1 VKITAGVRS
10 DTGRVREGN
19 EDSFLARSPLFALA
33 DGMGGH
39 VGGEVASRIAIGII
53 EDEPFSALE
62 GDDGSLVRLVR
73 RANQAI
79 LERAGADR
87 ELEGMGTTCTL
98 LKLDG
103 YQAHL
108 AHVGDSRAYLLRDG
122 QLEQVTQDHT
132 LVQRMVQEGR
142 LSPEEA
148 VNHPH
153 GNIITRVLGV
163 EPDVDVDIIV
173 KDLQDDDRIL
183 LCSDGLTDMLTP
195 EDIKLILV
203 DKPESQE
210 AADRLID
217 AANEAGGQDNITAM
231 VIRVTEGGDHES
243 GTKNQ
248 AAVRRAPPP
257 PPPPD
262 GGNTGEFQP
271 VEDEPS
277 ISASRSRGRWFAKT
291 LATVVILGILGAAG
305 YAGARYLLSRSFF
318 VGVDDVGTITVFR
331 GIPEEVAGITLKE
344 TELGSNLDWERLPTR
359 SLKENVR
366 EGIKVD
372 SFDEAEQTVDNLKE
386 RIQAFEQEQPATEK
400 QGGSQT
406 DKGNA

>member
-1 VKITAGVRS
+1 MKIAAGVRS

-19 EDSFLARSPLFALA
+19 EDSFLARTPLFALA

-53 EDEPFSALE
+53 EEEPFSALD
-62 GDDGSLVRLVR
+62 GDDDSLKQLVR

-79 LERAGADR
+79 HERAGADR
-87 ELEGMGTTCTL
+87 ALEGMGTTCTL
-98 LKLDG
+98 LMLDG

-122 QLEQVTQDHT
+122 HLEQVTQDHT

-163 EPDVDVDIIV
+163 EPDVEVDIVVI
-173 KDLQDDDRIL
+173 DLQNDDRIL
-183 LCSDGLTDMLTP
+183 LCSDGLTDMITP
-195 EDIKLILV
+195 EDIKRILV
-203 DKPESQE
+203 DEPEPQE
-210 AADRLID
+210 AADHLVD

-231 VIRVTEGGDHES
+231 VVRVTEGEDDEPGPQ
-243 GTKNQ
+243 NQ
-248 AAVRRAPPP
+248 AAVRRAPP

-262 GGNTGEFQP
+262 GGNTGEFQSVDDDP
-271 VEDEPS
+271 VIPD
-277 ISASRSRGRWFAKT
+277 SRSRGRWFAKA
-291 LATVVILGILGAAG
+291 LATVAILAILGAAG

-318 VGVDDVGTITVFR
+318 VGVDDAGTITVFR

-344 TELGSNLDWERLPTR
+344 IELDSNLAWERLPTR

>member
-1 VKITAGVRS
+1 MKIAAGVRS

-19 EDSFLARSPLFALA
+19 EDSFLARTPLFALA

-53 EDEPFSALE
+53 EEEPFSALD
-62 GDDGSLVRLVR
+62 GDDDSLKQLVR

-79 LERAGADR
+79 HERAGADR
-87 ELEGMGTTCTL
+87 ALEGMGTTCTL
-98 LKLDG
+98 LMLDG

-122 QLEQVTQDHT
+122 HLKQVTQDHT

-142 LSPEEA
+142 LSHEEA

-163 EPDVDVDIIV
+163 EPDVEVDIVVI
-173 KDLQDDDRIL
+173 DLQDDDRIL
-183 LCSDGLTDMLTP
+183 LCSDGLTDMITP
-195 EDIKLILV
+195 EDIKRILV
-203 DKPESQE
+203 DEPEPQE
-210 AADRLID
+210 AADHLVD

-231 VIRVTEGGDHES
+231 VVRVTEGEDDEPGPQ
-243 GTKNQ
+243 NQ
-248 AAVRRAPPP
+248 AAVRRAPP

-262 GGNTGEFQP
+262 GGNTGEFQSVDDDP
-271 VEDEPS
+271 VIPD
-277 ISASRSRGRWFAKT
+277 SRSRGRWFAKA
-291 LATVVILGILGAAG
+291 LATVAILAILGAAG

-318 VGVDDVGTITVFR
+318 VGVDDAGTITVFR

-344 TELGSNLDWERLPTR
+344 IELDSNLAWERLPTR

>member
-1 VKITAGVRS
+1 VKIAVGVRS

-19 EDSFLARSPLFALA
+19 EDSFLARTPLFALA

-53 EDEPFSALE
+53 EEEPFSALD
-62 GDDGSLVRLVR
+62 GDDDSLKQLVR

-79 LERAGADR
+79 HERAGADR
-87 ELEGMGTTCTL
+87 ALEGMGTTCTL
-98 LKLDG
+98 LMLDG

-122 QLEQVTQDHT
+122 HLEQVTQDHT

-163 EPDVDVDIIV
+163 EPDVEVDIV
-173 KDLQDDDRIL
+173 VRDLQDDDRIL
-183 LCSDGLTDMLTP
+183 LCSDGLTDMITP
-195 EDIKLILV
+195 EDIKRILV
-203 DKPESQE
+203 DEPEPQE
-210 AADRLID
+210 AADHLVD

-231 VIRVTEGGDHES
+231 VIRVTEGEGDEP
-243 GTKNQ
+243 GTQNQ

-257 PPPPD
+257 PPPN
-262 GGNTGEFQP
+262 GGNTGEFQSVDDDP
-271 VEDEPS
+271 TFP
-277 ISASRSRGRWFAKT
+277 ASRSRGRWFAKA
-291 LATVVILGILGAAG
+291 LATVGILAILGAAG

-318 VGVDDVGTITVFR
+318 VGVNDAGTITVFR

-344 TELGSNLDWERLPTR
+344 IEIDSNLAWERLPTR

>member
-1 VKITAGVRS
+1 MKIAAGVRS

-19 EDSFLARSPLFALA
+19 EDSFLARTPLFALA

-53 EDEPFSALE
+53 EEEPFSALD
-62 GDDGSLVRLVR
+62 GDDDSLKQLVR

-79 LERAGADR
+79 HERAGADR
-87 ELEGMGTTCTL
+87 ALEGMGTTCTL
-98 LKLDG
+98 LMLDG

-122 QLEQVTQDHT
+122 HLKQVTQDHT

-142 LSPEEA
+142 LSHEEA

-163 EPDVDVDIIV
+163 EPDVEVDIVVIE
-173 KDLQDDDRIL
+173 LQNDDRIL
-183 LCSDGLTDMLTP
+183 LCSDGLTDMITP
-195 EDIKLILV
+195 EDIKRILV
-203 DKPESQE
+203 DEPEPQE
-210 AADRLID
+210 AADHLVD

-231 VIRVTEGGDHES
+231 VVRVTEGEDDDPGPQ
-243 GTKNQ
+243 NQ
-248 AAVRRAPPP
+248 AAVRRAPP

-262 GGNTGEFQP
+262 GGNTGEFQSVDDDP
-271 VEDEPS
+271 VIPD
-277 ISASRSRGRWFAKT
+277 SRSRGRWFAKA
-291 LATVVILGILGAAG
+291 LATVAILAILGAAG

-318 VGVDDVGTITVFR
+318 VGVDDAGTITVFR

-344 TELGSNLDWERLPTR
+344 IELDSNLAWEHLPTR

>member
-1 VKITAGVRS
+1 MKISVGVRS

-39 VGGEVASRIAIGII
+39 VGGEVASQIAIGVI
-53 EDEPFSALE
+53 EEGPLPALD
-62 GDDGSLVRLVR
+62 GDGGTLRQLVR

-79 LERAGADR
+79 LDRAGTDR
-87 ELEGMGTTCTL
+87 ALEGMGTTCTL
-98 LKLDG
+98 LVLDG
-103 YQAHL
+103 YEAHL

-122 QLEQVTQDHT
+122 HLEQITQDHT

-148 VNHPH
+148 LHHPH

-163 EPDVDVDIIV
+163 EPNVEVDIIV
-173 KDLQDDDRIL
+173 RDLQDDDRIL
-183 LCSDGLTDMLTP
+183 LCSDGLTDMITP
-195 EDIKLILV
+195 EDITRILI
-203 DKPESQE
+203 DKPEPQE
-210 AADRLID
+210 AADHLVD

-231 VIRVTEGGDHES
+231 VVRITEVEDDRLS
-243 GTKNQ
+243 TQNQ
-248 AAVRRAPPP
+248 AAARRAPPP
-257 PPPPD
+257 PPD
-262 GGNTGEFQP
+262 GGSTGEFQP
-271 VEDEPS
+271 VDDVPA
-277 ISASRSRGRWFAKT
+277 IPASRSRGRWLART
-291 LATVVILGILGAAG
+291 LATATILAILGAAG

-318 VGVDDVGTITVFR
+318 VGVDDGGTITVYR

-344 TELGSNLDWERLPTR
+344 TELDSNLAWERLPTR

-366 EGIKVD
+366 EGIKTN
-372 SFDEAEQTVDNLKE
+372 SLDEAEQTVANLRE

-400 QGGSQT
+400 QGGSLT
-406 DKGNA
+406 DQGNP

>member
-1 VKITAGVRS
+1 MKIAAGVRS

-19 EDSFLARSPLFALA
+19 EDSFLARTPLFALA

-53 EDEPFSALE
+53 EEEPFSALD
-62 GDDGSLVRLVR
+62 GDDDSLKQLVR

-79 LERAGADR
+79 HERAGADR
-87 ELEGMGTTCTL
+87 ALEGMGTTCTL
-98 LKLDG
+98 LMLDG

-122 QLEQVTQDHT
+122 HLKQVTQDHT

-163 EPDVDVDIIV
+163 EPDVEVDIVVI
-173 KDLQDDDRIL
+173 DLQNDDRIL
-183 LCSDGLTDMLTP
+183 LCSDGLTDMITP
-195 EDIKLILV
+195 EDIKRILV
-203 DKPESQE
+203 DEPEPQE
-210 AADRLID
+210 AADHLVD
-217 AANEAGGQDNITAM
+217 AANKAGGQDNITAM
-231 VIRVTEGGDHES
+231 VVRVTEGEDDEPGPQ
-243 GTKNQ
+243 NQ
-248 AAVRRAPPP
+248 AAVRRAPP

-262 GGNTGEFQP
+262 GGNTGEFQSVDDDP
-271 VEDEPS
+271 VIPD
-277 ISASRSRGRWFAKT
+277 SRSRGRWFAKA
-291 LATVVILGILGAAG
+291 LATVAILAILGAAG

-318 VGVDDVGTITVFR
+318 VGVDDAGTITVFR

-344 TELGSNLDWERLPTR
+344 IELDSNLAWERLPTR